1 MVTSSSES
9 EFVDTLAASGS
20 SIYVVGLTLVTSF
33 VCVYQL
39 VDMFVFV
46 ILYLVCVVFV
56 CCVMW

>member
-9 EFVDTLAASGS
+9 ELGDTLAASGS
-20 SIYVVGLTLVTSF
+20 SIYVVGLTLVLTSF

-56 CCVMW
+56 FV